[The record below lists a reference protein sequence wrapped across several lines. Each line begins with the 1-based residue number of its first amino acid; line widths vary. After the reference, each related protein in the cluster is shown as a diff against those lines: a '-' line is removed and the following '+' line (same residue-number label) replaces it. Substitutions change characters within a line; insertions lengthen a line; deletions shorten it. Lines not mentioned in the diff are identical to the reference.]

1 MAIPTGAQH
10 HRAMRLPVFIL
21 SNIEPILHEW
31 ETFARS
37 IWPTSKPTLL
47 LLRDHAEVILR
58 ASARDMTTEQTD
70 LQQASKSKGE
80 GEDGKASAKLDHA
93 SKEHAL
99 GRVQSGFH
107 IVELIAE
114 YRALRAS
121 VIRLWSANGAQTDA
135 LGLADLT
142 RFNESIDQ
150 SLSEAVRHF
159 SVEMDRSREI
169 FLGILGHDLRNPL
182 NAILLSSQ
190 SLSEISVGESAD
202 LASQIGSSAEAMA
215 RLLTDFIDFTA
226 SRLGAGI
233 PLVRASA
240 DLGVLLRAVVDEY
253 SASHP
258 AAKLVLE
265 LQGNLSGKWD
275 EGRLRQLLSNLIGN
289 AIQHGQ
295 PNTPV
300 YVSAKG
306 EERSVAFQIKNT
318 GDAIPVELIPTIFE
332 PLVQAP
338 DADRKKRRH
347 GSMGL
352 GLYIAKEV
360 VIAHDGTIN
369 VTSSAEAG
377 TVFMISLPRGF
388 ESP

>member
-1 MAIPTGAQH
+1 MGAMQ
-10 HRAMRLPVFIL
+10 LPAFIL
-21 SNIEPILHEW
+21 SNLEPILQEW
-31 ETFARS
+31 EKFARS
-37 IWPTSKPTLL
+37 IWPTPTPTLL

-58 ASARDMTTEQTD
+58 AAVRDMVTEQTD
-70 LQQASKSKGE
+70 IQQTNKSKGE
-80 GEDGKASAKLDHA
+80 GADGKASAKLDDA

-99 GRVQSGFH
+99 ARVKSGFD
-107 IVELIAE
+107 IMELIAE

-121 VIRLWSANGAQTDA
+121 VIRLWSASGAQPDA
-135 LGLADLT
+135 QGLIDLT

-182 NAILLSSQ
+182 NAILLTSQ
-190 SLSEISVGESAD
+190 SLVEISTGKSAD
-202 LASQIGSSAEAMA
+202 FASQIVASAEAMG
-215 RLLTDFIDFTA
+215 RLLADFVDFTT

-233 PLVRASA
+233 PLTIAPA
-240 DLGVLLRAVVDEY
+240 DLAVLFRAAVDES
-253 SASHP
+253 SASFP
-258 AAKLVLE
+258 GSKLILE
-265 LQGNLSGKWD
+265 LHGNLSGKWD

-289 AIQHGQ
+289 AIQHGRL
-295 PNTPV
+295 NTPV
-300 YVSAKG
+300 HVSAKG
-306 EERSVAFQIKNT
+306 DETSVVFSVQNT
-318 GDAIPVELIPTIFE
+318 GDPIPAELLPTIFE

-338 DADRKKRRH
+338 GTDRKKHRH

-360 VIAHDGTIN
+360 VGAHDGVIH

-377 TVFMISLPRGF
+377 TKFTVTLPRGF
-388 ESP
+388 APR